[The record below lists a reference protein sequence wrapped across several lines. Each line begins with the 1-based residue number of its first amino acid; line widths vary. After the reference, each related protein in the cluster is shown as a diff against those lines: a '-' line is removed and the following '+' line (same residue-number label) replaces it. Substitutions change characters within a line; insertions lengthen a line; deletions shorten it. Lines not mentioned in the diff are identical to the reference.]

1 MNLDQETL
9 DDSTSNVR
17 KQRRQQEDRRRM
29 AYRRA
34 IEQYQE
40 SKALHALVSDF
51 PELAGAAP
59 EHQRLH

>member
-1 MNLDQETL
+1 MAFEHDTT
-9 DDSTSNVR
+9 DDSVSNVR

>member
-1 MNLDQETL
+1 MAFEHDTT
-9 DDSTSNVR
+9 DDSVSNV
-17 KQRRQQEDRRRM
+17 RQQEDRRRM